1 MMAMDA
7 GAFVAAVRRAGQ
19 KKKKAIPVPKSFT
32 TPGPTRARAKQKAR
46 IVKGQKA
53 KNPVGG
59 GLPRPKSRTNPFGLP
74 GLGVGPGPK
83 GRKNPPRAKTTTKS
97 APRPTGTSGSA
108 RSGGTAPSAGA
119 SRPAAASSGGGVGGG
134 ASAGSNPG
142 GGGGGGGGGRSSRSS
157 RSSRTTKTTAPPAA
171 GNDPL
176 ALPEWDSDRIFGAA
190 RRELDRQRQMAQA
203 RYNLQQRDL
212 NSFNEWLAGKQQTSE
227 AALQQANQGYLD
239 SAAQARQQ
247 AAEKL
252 NALTQGA
259 LATLGGHQGLAAA
272 SGVTAQTEAAAA
284 QQGGLDATQ
293 QYLADMAKADQTQL
307 ANQREVNAARAAR
320 LISEN
325 SSAFNKANED
335 ITKAGSDLET
345 QAGLEEFKYNADRV
359 KADRQYNLDKDAA
372 SWLQGFREKELAA
385 NTQVQIA
392 KSKAD
397 TLAAQLDAQI
407 EAGKL
412 DLRAAELR
420 IKQADLTRKEKAD
433 AARILR
439 ERRNEIRGARQDR
452 RANRA
457 KADSQVDTFIGAA
470 VKGYGKNN
478 LSDLD
483 RHNYGQV
490 AHRTI
495 AMLGGAYPNLTKAEV
510 VQMISSRFGSEVAT
524 DERILRDIDARFRR

>member
-7 GAFVAAVRRAGQ
+7 GAMVAAVRRAG
-19 KKKKAIPVPKSFT
+19 KKAKRATPVPKSVT
-32 TPGPTRARAKQKAR
+32 TSGPTPARAKQKR
-46 IVKGQKA
+46 RVDKLQRDMR
-53 KNPVGG
+53 PVGG
-59 GLPRPKSRTNPFGLP
+59 GVTVPRRKTKGNPLGLP
-74 GLGVGPGPK
+74 TLGKLPK
-83 GRKNPPRAKTTTKS
+83 PKKTTKS

-119 SRPAAASSGGGVGGG
+119 SRPPAAASGGGVGGG

-157 RSSRTTKTTAPPAA
+157 RSTTTKTTAPPAA

-212 NSFNEWLAGKQQTSE
+212 NSFNEWLAGKQQTAE
-227 AALQQANQGYLD
+227 ASLQQANQGYLD

-247 AAEKL
+247 AADGLK
-252 NALTQGA
+252 ALTQGA

-320 LISEN
+320 LISDN

-345 QAGLEEFKYNADRV
+345 QAGLEEFKYGADRV

-433 AARILR
+433 ASRILR

-457 KADSQVDTFIGAA
+457 KADSQIDTFIGAA
-470 VKGYGKNN
+470 VKGYGKTN

-524 DERILRDIDARFRR
+524 DERILRDINARFRR